1 MFNEGSCECDEL
13 IMRSLCFLAQLSLDL
28 PKLETCKVNNWMSS
42 TFVYLCNVVMES
54 AFLFTI

>member
-1 MFNEGSCECDEL
+1 MFNEGCCECDEL
-13 IMRSLCFLAQLSLDL
+13 IMRSRSFLAQLSLDL